1 MMSRKNDDKAAT
13 ELALAL
19 GLLVRRIRSAAPSEA
34 REISWMQMAVIRRLD
49 IEGPATTAELA
60 RAEGV
65 KPQSM
70 GATIAALEELGFVT
84 RKPHPTDGRQ
94 MNIALTEKG
103 ARMRKEARIAKQTW
117 LTQAITKLEVSEQK
131 KLSALTELINHLAE

>member
-1 MMSRKNDDKAAT
+1 MSRKNDDKAAT

-117 LTQAITKLEVSEQK
+117 LAQAITKLEVSEQK